1 MRVIETV
8 KIFAKTIF
16 KPSTAWLALF
26 FPALLYYI
34 GTRLYSLGLFRS
46 STYGEILPHELILI
60 PQSNNNNNNNNNNN
74 KDTLCSE
81 FLSSAVNGKN
91 KFLYMKNSNKDCNK
105 LRYPLYLVHD
115 DFDNGSI
122 VSTTWMEDDEL
133 GRGYLLIST
142 SAGKGKVY
150 QWETGGGPIAIG
162 RTLHIKDSGCRSNIY
177 KKCSDGVGVV
187 NDKDNSAIEDDYNK
201 YHTGSGGI
209 AVDTYGSS
217 DSSSRRLIVAEYGEG
232 RVVRLEENGARTPLV
247 IDTGNPNNDRLR
259 RPFQLLM
266 TPYGDLMIIDDAT
279 HHGNGFTLWRLQKAS
294 SVPALPSL
302 SVSRKAHAWN
312 INNSTG
318 LPHTFFQ
325 SNEMGG
331 MVLDTSGQRLY
342 VTTLDPDS
350 SSVLVVSLPL
360 LDALEDDEDD
370 DEDDEEDDNEGEGDE
385 IGIKEGEEPNNNM
398 QEEERVVA
406 RELLQSRQST
416 IVFNYTAHANTPGAI
431 EIDNSGNIYLAVENG
446 ILLVSKS
453 QTVVAKIA
461 FFTDDKIVGL
471 TLGSDRFLYIA
482 TESKLFRIRVP
493 NSPLV
498 IKTELLI
505 KA

>member
-60 PQSNNNNNNNNNNN
+60 PQSNNNN
-74 KDTLCSE
+74 KDILCSE
-81 FLSSAVNGKN
+81 FLSSAVNSKN

-142 SAGKGKVY
+142 SAGKGKIY

-187 NDKDNSAIEDDYNK
+187 NDKANGAIEDYNK

-217 DSSSRRLIVAEYGEG
+217 DSSPRRLIVAEYGEG

-279 HHGNGFTLWRLQKAS
+279 HHGNGFILWRLQKAS

-325 SNEMGG
+325 SNKMGG

-350 SSVLVVSLPL
+350 SSILVVSLPL
-360 LDALEDDEDD
+360 LDALEED
-370 DEDDEEDDNEGEGDE
+370 DDEEDDNEDDE

-406 RELLQSRQST
+406 RELLQSRRQST
-416 IVFNYTAHANTPGAI
+416 IVFNYTAHANNPGAV
-431 EIDNSGNIYLAVENG
+431 EIDNNGNIYLAVENG

-453 QTVVAKIA
+453 QNVVAKIA
-461 FFTDDKIVGL
+461 FFTDGKIVGL

-493 NSPLV
+493 NSPLE

>member
-1 MRVIETV
+1 MRVIETF

-60 PQSNNNNNNNNNNN
+60 PQSSNNNNNNNNH
-74 KDTLCSE
+74 KDTLCPE

-177 KKCSDGVGVV
+177 KKCSDGIGVV

-312 INNSTG
+312 RNNSTG

-331 MVLDTSGQRLY
+331 MVLDTS
-342 VTTLDPDS
+342 
-350 SSVLVVSLPL
+350 
-360 LDALEDDEDD
+360 
-370 DEDDEEDDNEGEGDE
+370 
-385 IGIKEGEEPNNNM
+385 GIKEGEEPNNNM

-416 IVFNYTAHANTPGAI
+416 VVFNYTAHANTPGAI

>member
-60 PQSNNNNNNNNNNN
+60 PQSNNNNNNN
-74 KDTLCSE
+74 KDNILCSE
-81 FLSSAVNGKN
+81 FLSSAVNSKN
-91 KFLYMKNSNKDCNK
+91 KFLYMKNSNKYCNK

-122 VSTTWMEDDEL
+122 VATTWMEDDEL

-142 SAGKGKVY
+142 SVGRGKIY

-162 RTLHIKDSGCRSNIY
+162 RTLHIKDSGCRSNY
-177 KKCSDGVGVV
+177 YRKCSDGVVVV
-187 NDKDNSAIEDDYNK
+187 NDKDNDIEDQYNK

-209 AVDTYGSS
+209 AVDKYGSGS

-247 IDTGNPNNDRLR
+247 IDTGNPNSNERLR

-279 HHGNGFTLWRLQKAS
+279 HHGGNGFILWRLQKAS
-294 SVPALPSL
+294 NVPALPSL

-312 INNSTG
+312 RNNSTG

-331 MVLDTSGQRLY
+331 MVSDTSGQRLY

-360 LDALEDDEDD
+360 LDALEDDDEEE
-370 DEDDEEDDNEGEGDE
+370 DEDEM
-385 IGIKEGEEPNNNM
+385 GITKEGEESNNNNIK

-416 IVFNYTAHANTPGAI
+416 IVFNYTAHANNPGAI
-431 EIDNSGNIYLAVENG
+431 EIDNNGNIYLAVENG

-453 QTVVAKIA
+453 QNVVAKIA
-461 FFTDDKIVGL
+461 FFADDKIVGL
-471 TLGSDRFLYIA
+471 TLGSDKFLYIA

-493 NSPLV
+493 NSPLQ